1 MIPALREAFNRNF
14 LPETYQQFLKS
25 LEASAGAPIGFR
37 VSETPC
43 FLPKA
48 LLDQMAEYGRDLI
61 LQLVNNPDYLRAS
74 DVTVPERYNVANESP
89 RPMFLQVDFGL
100 VRNEQGEL
108 EPKLVELQAFPSL
121 YAYQPVL
128 AQQYIESYA
137 LPTDLGIY
145 LGGLDHDTYQQRMR
159 ELIVAGHNPENVI
172 LLEIHPEKQK
182 TLCDFL
188 ITQKQLGIAI
198 VDILELK
205 KRGRRLF
212 YQKGSREIPVH
223 RIYNRCI
230 VDELERKGIEL
241 PFDLTQPLDVEWAGH
256 PNWYYRISKFS
267 IPYLKHTCVPK
278 AWLLDR
284 NTTVPQDNGNYVL
297 KPLYSFAGLG
307 IKFHPTQA
315 DVDAIPAEQHH
326 QYMLQERMRFEP
338 VIETPHGLTQAEI
351 RIMYVWPEGQQLMPV
366 LPLLRMGR
374 GIMMGVDHN
383 RNLEWVGGS
392 AALWV

>member
-14 LPETYQQFLKS
+14 LPETYQQLLKK
-25 LEASAGAPIGFR
+25 LEANAGTPIAFR
-37 VSETPC
+37 VSEAPC

-48 LLDQMAEYGRDLI
+48 LLDQMAEYGRDLV
-61 LQLVNNPDYLRAS
+61 LQLVNNPEYLRAS
-74 DVTVPERYNVANESP
+74 DVTVPKQYNVANQSP

-100 VRNEQGEL
+100 VRNAQGEL

-137 LPTDLGIY
+137 LRADLGIY
-145 LGGLDHDTYQQRMR
+145 LGGLDRNTYQQRMR
-159 ELIVAGHNPENVI
+159 EQIVAGHDPENVI

-188 ITQKQLGIAI
+188 LTRKELGIAV
-198 VDILELK
+198 VDILDLK
-205 KRGRRLF
+205 KRGERLF
-212 YQKGSREIPVH
+212 YEKGSHEIPVH

-267 IPYLKHTCVPK
+267 IPYLKHKCVPRT
-278 AWLLDR
+278 WLLDR
-284 NTTVPQDNGNYVL
+284 ETVVPQDGENYVL

-307 IKFHPTQA
+307 IKFNPTQA
-315 DVDAIPAEQHH
+315 DVDAIPAGQRH

-338 VIETPHGLTQAEI
+338 VIDTPHGLTQAEI
-351 RIMYVWPEGQQLMPV
+351 RIMYVWPEGGELMPV

>member
-14 LPETYQQFLKS
+14 LPETYQQFLRS
-25 LEASAGAPIGFR
+25 LEASAGTPIGFR

-48 LLDQMAEYGRDLI
+48 LLDQMAEYGRELV

-74 DVTVPERYNVANESP
+74 DVTVPKRYNVANQSP

-137 LPTDLGIY
+137 LPGDLGIY

-159 ELIVAGHNPENVI
+159 ELIVAGHDPENVI

-188 ITQKQLGIAI
+188 ITRKDLGIAI
-198 VDILELK
+198 VDILHLK
-205 KRGRRLF
+205 KRGERLF
-212 YQKGSREIPVH
+212 YEKDGHEIPVH

-241 PFDLTQPLDVEWAGH
+241 PFDLTEPLDVEWAGH

-267 IPYLKHTCVPK
+267 IPYLEHTCVPK
-278 AWLLDR
+278 TWLLDR
-284 NTTVPQDNGNYVL
+284 NTTVPQDNENYVL

-307 IKFHPTQA
+307 IKFNPTQA
-315 DVDAIPAEQHH
+315 DVDTIPAEQRH

-338 VIETPHGLTQAEI
+338 VIDTPHGLTQAEI
-351 RIMYVWPEGQQLMPV
+351 RIMYVWPEGQELMPV